1 METQNEQPCG
11 QRPGT
16 AALIVILLLDSEEA
30 RFESSQ
36 TNCLDVKRFCA
47 CLSAIMVVVLT
58 ALLKI

>member
-16 AALIVILLLDSEEA
+16 ASLIVILLLDSEEA

-36 TNCLDVKRFCA
+36 TNCLDVKRF
-47 CLSAIMVVVLT
+47 VRV
-58 ALLKI
+58 